1 MCFVSSFN
9 VIGYHCNRPLLL
21 LGDDVLCFFIF
32 IAFPPFLLAF
42 IFQELAAITEKK
54 EEYAFWALNEAR
66 ELASTTPGGHYHRSN
81 GSNGMSLSQEEQ
93 EINGRSTQAKV
104 VKKVVLHHLDSTGRA
119 AREKRGS
126 ISYSG
131 HDSMGLL
138 KIYHYY
144 YYLF

>member
-66 ELASTTPGGHYHRSN
+66 ELASTPGGHRN
-81 GSNGMSLSQEEQ
+81 GTGAFLSQEEP
-93 EINGRSTQAKV
+93 EINGRSTAKV
-104 VKKVVLHHLDSTGRA
+104 VKKVVLHHLDRQQQQSQ
-119 AREKRGS
+119 REKG
-126 ISYSG
+126 IN
-131 HDSMGLL
+131 
-138 KIYHYY
+138 
-144 YYLF
+144 